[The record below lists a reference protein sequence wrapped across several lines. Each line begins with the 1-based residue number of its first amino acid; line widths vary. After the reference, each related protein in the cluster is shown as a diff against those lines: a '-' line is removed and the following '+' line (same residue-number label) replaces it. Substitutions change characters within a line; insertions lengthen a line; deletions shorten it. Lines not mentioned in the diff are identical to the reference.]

1 MPAIAPRLPGGKKT
15 VIILVAVILIISIV
29 GLNIYRSRQ
38 QVPLEVVTA
47 TAEIEKMGATILA
60 SGSIEL
66 LEKQEVYAPSDR
78 LVREVPVRVGDQVQ
92 KGQIIA
98 ILEADSESL
107 SLLDAQARLAEQEA
121 IYQKY
126 FSCSS
131 RYGDR

>member
-1 MPAIAPRLPGGKKT
+1 MPAIAPRVPGGKKT

-29 GLNIYRSRQ
+29 GLNIYRNRQ

-78 LVREVPVRVGDQVQ
+78 LVREVQYGLGIRFKRGR
-92 KGQIIA
+92 
-98 ILEADSESL
+98 LLL
-107 SLLDAQARLAEQEA
+107 SWKL
-121 IYQKY
+121 IV
-126 FSCSS
+126 SP
-131 RYGDR
+131 